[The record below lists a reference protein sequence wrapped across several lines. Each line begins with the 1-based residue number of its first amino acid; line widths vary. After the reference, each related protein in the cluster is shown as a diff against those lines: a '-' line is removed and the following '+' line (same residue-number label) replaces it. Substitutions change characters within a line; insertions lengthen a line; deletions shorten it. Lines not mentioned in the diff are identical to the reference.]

1 MLSNQQINNFKQ
13 QLQQSKQRLEEQIH
27 DSDDFGLSRNIK
39 DSTGELSNYDNHPAD
54 QGTELYEREKDL
66 ALGEHTRDEIRDID
80 RALKAID
87 EGQYG
92 KCEVCSIEIPLERL
106 NIIPTT
112 TFCVEHSPSQET
124 SDNRPVEEEV
134 LGPSFST
141 YNCDGT
147 SSVGYDGEDAW
158 QDVARFGS
166 SDTPSDLTYPPSD
179 YEHTYIDSYENVGFV
194 EDYENIV
201 GVDLY
206 GENVTVY
213 HNEQYREIEDTLI
226 EEDTQTPFGDLP
238 RYEKDPYV
246 EEENQ

>member
-13 QLQQSKQRLEEQIH
+13 QLQQTKQRLEEQIN

-141 YNCDGT
+141 HNCDGT